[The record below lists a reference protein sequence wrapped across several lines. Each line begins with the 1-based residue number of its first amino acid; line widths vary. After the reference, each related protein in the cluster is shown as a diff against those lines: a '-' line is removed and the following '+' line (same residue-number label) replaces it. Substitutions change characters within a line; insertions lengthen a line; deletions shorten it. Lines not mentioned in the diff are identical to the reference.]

1 MTNLHPRELEER
13 NPIILLVIR
22 PIIGRSNREVKKTI
36 KIAHSSNRSV
46 DR

>member
-22 PIIGRSNREVKKTI
+22 PIIGRSNREVKNDKNC
-36 KIAHSSNRSV
+36 ALLESLG
-46 DR
+46 